1 MKKTILLLVSSMLI
15 LGVLIT
21 GCATPVQGAQ
31 IDKVSLPDI
40 DLSDVSLGTGIIWSQ
55 QNTGI
60 SVSAEGRVSAT
71 PDIALLEVGVEVQKE
86 NLQEAQQQAAQSMSS
101 LMSVIKSKGIA
112 DKDIQT
118 TQYSIYPIRN
128 WDEKRNEE
136 YMVGYRV
143 TNIVQVKIRK
153 IDEAGTIIDAV
164 AAAAG
169 DDVRIRNIAFSID
182 DPTPY
187 YKEARKKAVEY
198 AMLKASQ
205 IADTAGVELGK
216 PIYISESTQYYQPMV
231 SNYAKGMDVMMESA
245 PTVPTDISG
254 GELEVSVNIQ
264 MVYGIK

>member
-1 MKKTILLLVSSMLI
+1 MKKIILLLVSSVLI
-15 LGVLIT
+15 LGVVLS
-21 GCATPVQGAQ
+21 GCAIPVQGAQ
-31 IDKVSLPDI
+31 LDEMNMPDI
-40 DLSDVSLGTGIIWSQ
+40 NLSDVSLGTGIIWSQ

-60 SVSAEGRVSAT
+60 SVNAEGRVSAV

-101 LMSVIKSKGIA
+101 VMSVIKNQGID

-118 TQYSIYPIRN
+118 TQYSIYPVRN

-143 TNIVQVKIRK
+143 TNIVQVKIRELE
-153 IDEAGTIIDAV
+153 DAGSVIDAV

-205 IADTAGVELGK
+205 IAETADVELGK

-231 SNYAKGMDVMMESA
+231 SNYAKGMDVMSEAS
-245 PTVPTDISG
+245 PSVPTSISS